1 MYNDILKIGPVTVK
15 GYGLMIAIGFIV
27 AIYVGEWLARKKE
40 IDDQQIFPMA
50 VWCLAMGFLGAKVL
64 YCIVDFETL
73 IKAPQL
79 VLTGNGFVVYGGI
92 ISGVLT
98 GYLYCKAKKLYFLD
112 YFDVILPSV
121 AITQGFGRIGCFLA
135 GCCYGRRTDS
145 AFGVTFHHSD
155 FAPNDVKLI
164 PTQLISSAG
173 LFILA
178 IILINYL
185 LRSKRSG
192 ATGALYMI
200 LYSIGRFLI
209 EFLRGDSRGEVAFLS
224 TSQFISL
231 FILCIGFVLL
241 VRTSG
246 EQKKTENAKK
256 A

>member
-1 MYNDILKIGPVTVK
+1 M
-15 GYGLMIAIGFIV
+15 
-27 AIYVGEWLARKKE
+27 
-40 IDDQQIFPMA
+40 
-50 VWCLAMGFLGAKVL
+50 
-64 YCIVDFETL
+64 
-73 IKAPQL
+73 
-79 VLTGNGFVVYGGI
+79 
-92 ISGVLT
+92 
-98 GYLYCKAKKLYFLD
+98 
-112 YFDVILPSV
+112 ILPSV

-209 EFLRGDSRGEVAFLS
+209 EFLRGDNRGEVAFLS

-231 FILCIGFVLL
+231 FILCLGFVLL
-241 VRTSG
+241 ARSSG
-246 EQKKTENAKK
+246 NENTKEVEVKTAENKSK
-256 A
+256 